1 MKFLILALF
10 VLASC
15 SYHQPKPRAKYD
27 QDLVCSLAALEYLK
41 PIGKISKTS
50 SKPSPDTNL
59 IREEILKISPHVKR
73 CYEEELKNPAI
84 SFSELNLCYVVGT
97 NKKGKIDFSNFYSN
111 EEHLSKEFLECLNDK
126 KQQPNLA
133 QFKSVKISQPF
144 KLIPASK

>member
-1 MKFLILALF
+1 MKLFILALF

-15 SYHQPKPRAKYD
+15 SSHQPKPRAKYD

-41 PIGKISKTS
+41 PKGKISKTTS
-50 SKPSPDTNL
+50 TPTPDSNL
-59 IREEILKISPHVKR
+59 IRMEILKISPHVKR
-73 CYEEELKNPAI
+73 CYEVELKNPAI

-97 NKKGKIDFSNFYSN
+97 NKNGNIEFSNFYSN
-111 EEHLSKEFLECLNDK
+111 EEHLSKDFLKCLNDK

-144 KLIPASK
+144 RLIPASK